1 VVSGLV
7 EALKPA
13 TYYPHVVLV
22 LGKGGV
28 GKTTISIALAR
39 SLSRL
44 GRTLLLSLD
53 PAKHLAKYLGVIGEG
68 PTEVSENLHVQQV
81 SVERE
86 VEAVTSR
93 YAELLRELLPS
104 LTVYNLEGVTD
115 VVRYTPGVEEEV
127 FLRALARVFRSSYS
141 YVVVDTPP
149 TGVALRTL
157 ALPDLYLVWLGK
169 LIEVRERIVSLRYV
183 IARTLR
189 REVEVRD
196 RALERLYEMRAEFQQ
211 LRDLL
216 ASHERTS
223 YVIVAT
229 PEPLPMYE
237 LRESYN
243 FLIKRLGNR
252 PKLLVLNRVLP
263 DGVARELGVL
273 DLQRRSLEELASY
286 GVRYAV
292 VEHLGRPTE
301 SLADIE
307 ELEGRIRVF

>member
-1 VVSGLV
+1 MTDLV
-7 EALKPA
+7 DSLKPMSCC
-13 TYYPHVVLV
+13 PHVVLV

-28 GKTTISIALAR
+28 GKTTVSIALAR

-44 GRTLLLSLD
+44 GRTLLISLD
-53 PAKHLAKYLGVIGEG
+53 PAKHLAKYLGVAGEG
-68 PTEVSENLHVQQV
+68 PAEVSGGLYVQQI

-86 VEAVTSR
+86 VETITSK

-104 LTVYNLEGVTD
+104 LSVYNLDSVTD
-115 VVRYTPGVEEEV
+115 VVKYAPGVEEEV
-127 FLRALARVFRSSYS
+127 FLRALSRVFSDSYN

-149 TGVALRTL
+149 TGVTLRTL
-157 ALPDLYLVWLGK
+157 ALPNLYLAWLDR
-169 LIEVRERIVSLRYV
+169 LIEIRERIVSLRYV

-189 REVEVRD
+189 MEAELRD
-196 RALERLYEMRAEFQQ
+196 RALERLYEMREEFQQ

-216 ASHERTS
+216 ATCERTS

-237 LRESYN
+237 LRESFN
-243 FLIKRLGNR
+243 FLTQRVRNR
-252 PKLLVLNRVLP
+252 PKLLVLNKVLP
-263 DGVARELGVL
+263 DSVARELGVL
-273 DLQRRSLEELASY
+273 EFQRRSVEELASY
-286 GVRYAV
+286 GARYAV

>member
-1 VVSGLV
+1 MRDLV
-7 EALKPA
+7 DALKPMSCC
-13 TYYPHVVLV
+13 PHVVLV

-53 PAKHLAKYLGVIGEG
+53 PARHLAKYLGVAGED
-68 PTEVSENLHVQQV
+68 PAEVSEGLYVQQI

-86 VEAVTSR
+86 VEAVTSK
-93 YAELLRELLPS
+93 YAELLRELMPS
-104 LTVYNLEGVTD
+104 LSVYNLDSVTD

-127 FLRALARVFRSSYS
+127 FLRALSRVFRSSYS

-149 TGVALRTL
+149 TGVTLRTI
-157 ALPDLYLVWLGK
+157 ALPNLYLAWLDK
-169 LIEVRERIVSLRYV
+169 LIEIRERIVSLRYV

-189 REVEVRD
+189 REVELRD
-196 RALERLYEMRAEFQQ
+196 KALERLYEMRKEFQQ

-223 YVIVAT
+223 YAIVAT

-237 LRESYN
+237 LRESFS
-243 FLIKRLGNR
+243 FLTQRIRNK
-252 PKLLVLNRVLP
+252 PKLLVLNKVLP
-263 DGVARELGVL
+263 DSVARELGVL
-273 DLQRRSLEELASY
+273 EFQRSSLEELASY

-307 ELEGRIRVF
+307 ELEGRIKVF

>member
-1 VVSGLV
+1 VTDLV
-7 EALKPA
+7 GALRPLSCC
-13 TYYPHVVLV
+13 PHVVLV

-53 PAKHLAKYLGVIGEG
+53 PARHLAKYLGIAGEG
-68 PTEVSENLHVQQV
+68 PEEVSGGLYVQQI

-86 VEAVTSR
+86 VEAVTSK
-93 YAELLRELLPS
+93 YAELLRELMPS
-104 LTVYNLEGVTD
+104 LSVYNLDSVAD

-127 FLRALARVFRSSYS
+127 FLRALSRAFRSDYS

-149 TGVALRTL
+149 TGVTLRTL
-157 ALPDLYLVWLGK
+157 ALPNLYLAWLDR

-183 IARTLR
+183 IAKTLR
-189 REVEVRD
+189 REAEMRD
-196 RALERLYEMRAEFQQ
+196 RALERLYEMREEFQL

-237 LRESYN
+237 LRESFS
-243 FLIKRLGNR
+243 FLTQRVRNR
-252 PKLLVLNRVLP
+252 PKLLVLNKVLP
-263 DGVARELGVL
+263 DSVARELGVL
-273 DLQRRSLEELASY
+273 EFQRGSLEELASY

-307 ELEGRIRVF
+307 ELEGRVRVF

>member
-1 VVSGLV
+1 VVRDLV
-7 EALKPA
+7 DALKPMSCC
-13 TYYPHVVLV
+13 PHVVLV

-53 PAKHLAKYLGVIGEG
+53 PARHLAKYLGVAGED
-68 PTEVSENLHVQQV
+68 PAEVSEGLYVQQI

-86 VEAVTSR
+86 VEAVTSK
-93 YAELLRELLPS
+93 YAELLRELMPS
-104 LTVYNLEGVTD
+104 LSVYNLDSVTD

-127 FLRALARVFRSSYS
+127 FLRALSRVFRSSYS

-149 TGVALRTL
+149 TGVTLRTL
-157 ALPDLYLVWLGK
+157 ALPNLYLAWLDK
-169 LIEVRERIVSLRYV
+169 LIEIRERIVSLRYV

-189 REVEVRD
+189 REVELRD
-196 RALERLYEMRAEFQQ
+196 KALERLYEMRKEFQQ

-223 YVIVAT
+223 YAIVAT

-237 LRESYN
+237 LRESFS
-243 FLIKRLGNR
+243 FLTQRIRNK
-252 PKLLVLNRVLP
+252 PKLLVLNKVLP
-263 DGVARELGVL
+263 DSVARELGVL
-273 DLQRRSLEELASY
+273 EFQRSSLEELASY

-292 VEHLGRPTE
+292 VEHLGRATE

-307 ELEGRIRVF
+307 ELEGRIKVF